1 MDISLKVLNRYIKV
15 DDQDPK
21 ELANKITSIGLEV
34 EGMHNLANGNNM
46 TIGHVLECVPHPD
59 SDHLN
64 VCKVEVKPGE
74 IRQIV
79 CGAPNVATNQKV
91 IVANPGCDL
100 GNGFII
106 KESKIR
112 GVESNGMICSIA
124 ELGLDQ
130 RLLKKEYMYWM
141 IMHQLVKI
149 H

>member
-34 EGMHNLANGNNM
+34 EGMHNLTNGNNM

-79 CGAPNVATNQKV
+79 CEHQM
-91 IVANPGCDL
+91 L
-100 GNGFII
+100 LLI
-106 KESKIR
+106 KK
-112 GVESNGMICSIA
+112 
-124 ELGLDQ
+124 
-130 RLLKKEYMYWM
+130 
-141 IMHQLVKI
+141 
-149 H
+149 